1 MTTSMGMVQVLG
13 STYRISRV
21 TPGTYEA
28 IRLSDDLRVGT
39 FSTRPPMRL
48 AAEACDERL
57 LLEIAHAALRQAK
70 TSWVGRLRSLDT
82 A

>member
-1 MTTSMGMVQVLG
+1 MSTVMGMVQVLG
-13 STYRISRV
+13 TTYRIARITSGV
-21 TPGTYEA
+21 YEA

-48 AAEACDERL
+48 AAEACEEIL

-70 TSWVGRLRSLDT
+70 TSWVGSLRNL